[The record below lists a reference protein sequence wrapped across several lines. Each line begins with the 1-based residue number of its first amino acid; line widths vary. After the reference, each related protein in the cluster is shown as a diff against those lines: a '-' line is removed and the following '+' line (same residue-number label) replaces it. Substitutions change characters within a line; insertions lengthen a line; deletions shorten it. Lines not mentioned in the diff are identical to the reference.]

1 MLVLAVLVFS
11 LWRDIVTSS
20 QHQRHVRLAVLARS
34 HVLRVQIDMESGLRG
49 YTSTGDKRFLQP
61 YNTGLHEYAP
71 AAAELQRAIAS
82 LANEADLLRARAAIQ
97 QQLHEEWLSS
107 AAGPLLAAPHRP
119 DALQK
124 QLHGKALIDRFR
136 SENFSMYRELNSIAD
151 ASDAALTQTTR
162 QLIILG
168 AIFELA
174 LLGLAFATFLAD
186 RRAIRERARA
196 EAIEG
201 ELEEERRAAD
211 LLQRAFL
218 QNVLPSLPEFALHA
232 SYTPAEVKAQIGGD
246 WYDAIALPD
255 GRFFFSIGDVT
266 GHGLEAAVT
275 MSRVRQSL
283 ISSAVHQTDP
293 ARILESANQTL
304 LLQDERVVTA
314 ICGFVDATT
323 LEIRYA
329 TAGHPPPVLA
339 HPGRDP
345 HFLPY
350 DGLPLGVEPGTS
362 YRTLIANGAPGTL
375 FLLYTDGLLEHK
387 RDIIVGQT
395 RVLSAAARAAEAPQQ
410 DPTILIEETV
420 FGGEKNAAD
429 DVAILALRFQER
441 AYARING
448 NDARESSSA
457 N

>member
-11 LWRDIVTSS
+11 LWREITLSS
-20 QHQRHVRLAVLARS
+20 QYQRHVRQAVLARS
-34 HVLRVQIDMESGLRG
+34 HLLRVQIDMESGLRG
-49 YTSTGDKRFLQP
+49 YTSTGDKSFLQP
-61 YNTGLHEYAP
+61 YFTGLHEYAS
-71 AAAELQRAIAS
+71 AAAELQRAVE
-82 LANEADLLRARAAIQ
+82 LLGNKADLLRARGAIQ

-107 AAGPLLAAPHRP
+107 VAGPLLASPHRA

-136 SENFSMYRELNSIAD
+136 SENYAMYSELNSIAD
-151 ASDAALTQTTR
+151 ASDRALTETTR
-162 QLIILG
+162 QLLILG

-174 LLGLAFATFLAD
+174 LLGLALATFMAD
-186 RRAIRERARA
+186 RRAVLERARA
-196 EAIEG
+196 VAVEE

-218 QNVLPSLPEFALHA
+218 QNVLPSLPEFALHG

-283 ISSAVHQTDP
+283 ISSAVYQSDP
-293 ARILESANQTL
+293 GCILASANETL

-314 ICGFVDATT
+314 ICGFVDVNT

-362 YRTLIANGAPGTL
+362 YRTFVANGAPGTL
-375 FLLYTDGLLEHK
+375 FVLYTDGLLEHK
-387 RDIIVGQT
+387 RDILVGQA
-395 RVLSAAARAAEAPQQ
+395 RVLSAAARAAETPQN
-410 DPTILIEETV
+410 DPTALIEEAV
-420 FGGEKNAAD
+420 FGGERNAAD
-429 DVAILALRFQER
+429 DVAILALRFQQR
-441 AYARING
+441 AYARMNG
-448 NDARESSSA
+448 DDARESSSA